1 MRFVALMAARSRPPA
16 EVGFVFSKSA
26 FRKALGS
33 FCKKAFSGGGDYA
46 PGCAKPPGGKIGPMN
61 YYGAKDLA
69 GSFRTVRKNTITIA
83 EEIGEQ
89 HYGFSPAPETRT
101 VAQTLVHIGLG
112 PRMAQQIHGVERRTS
127 LEGFDFPGFLQKIIS
142 EERTQRNKEQIIAF
156 LRAEG
161 EKFAAWVDGLSEEFL
176 GQHVA
181 MPPGMQPASKSR
193 FEMIAGV
200 KEHEMHHRGQLMLME
215 RMVGIVP
222 HLTREMQARMA
233 GFSAQA
239 AGRPA

>member
-1 MRFVALMAARSRPPA
+1 
-16 EVGFVFSKSA
+16 
-26 FRKALGS
+26 
-33 FCKKAFSGGGDYA
+33 
-46 PGCAKPPGGKIGPMN
+46 MN

-112 PRMAQQIHGVERRTS
+112 PQMAQQIHGVERRTS

-142 EERTQRNKEQIIAF
+142 EEKTQRNKEQIIAF

-215 RMVGIVP
+215 RMIGIVP

-233 GFSAQA
+233 SLNAQA